1 MKQEATGRWITTYY
15 SISNCKKPYKK
26 NLQAQAKKYLKSL
39 NNKKVYYEFDTY
51 YQPIEIGEV
60 IQLKYDKIVVNG
72 LVSDIDLSLSVGANM
87 RVKIRKV

>member
-1 MKQEATGRWITTYY
+1 MDYCIL
-15 SISNCKKPYKK
+15 NCKKPYKK

-60 IQLKYDKIVVNG
+60 IQLKYDNIVVNG